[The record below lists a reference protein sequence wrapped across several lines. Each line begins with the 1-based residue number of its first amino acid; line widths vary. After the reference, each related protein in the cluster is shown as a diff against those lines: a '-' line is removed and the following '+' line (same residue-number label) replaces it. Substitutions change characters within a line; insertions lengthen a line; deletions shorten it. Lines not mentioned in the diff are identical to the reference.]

1 MVSTCCSY
9 GQVVTSK
16 KDERFHGWG
25 LKSVASAVEKYE
37 GVIQHTIED
46 HIFQVVVSLNYNR
59 IEKCQM

>member
-1 MVSTCCSY
+1 M
-9 GQVVTSK
+9 QLVTSK
-16 KDERFHGWG
+16 EDERFHGWG

-59 IEKCQM
+59 IEKYQM